1 MKLTSHRQ
9 TAVVPNC
16 GLRRL
21 CALCLFAALAVLPS
35 AAQEKRERVAE
46 GDKTESA
53 AAQDGETARERRA
66 QAYAKLLEGQ
76 RYYADVRT
84 GNLSVE
90 TVRRAQ
96 QAFQRAAE
104 LDPNLAEAHT
114 ALAELALYV
123 LDDQAQAEREGRRAV
138 QINPD
143 NFGGHRVLSR
153 VYTLRS
159 RLGDESFDRAF
170 AEKAIAALKEV
181 IRISPSDA
189 EAWALTAEFHLKLG
203 REREA
208 IEALETWSTLPASI
222 EGRFYQLVTRG
233 RELTPDAANARL
245 AELHLKAGRTS
256 EALAAI
262 RRALAIE
269 PENQRYLELL
279 RKVLEA
285 TGSADR
291 NTINELRSI
300 VSHQPQNVAAVS
312 LLAQA
317 QENAGRVDDA
327 AATLR
332 AGLAALRPENEREK
346 FNLRLKLAQVYENAH
361 RHQEAVAAYED
372 LMASQN
378 IKDAPLASEWE
389 RRVAAGV
396 LSSISSIWQSAGQ
409 EAKALA
415 AIERMRR
422 LLGAEDPAADIQHV
436 TLLRNGGKRKQA
448 LDAVRTARQRFPDN
462 AHLLQLEV
470 FSLADVGRVD
480 EAAALLRARMKGE
493 SSDFNDYLLLAS
505 LLSNAKRGKE
515 AVDAANKA
523 VALASPNSPRD
534 LTNALIVLS
543 SAQES
548 AGDTKGSEESLR
560 RILAKEPNNATALN
574 NLGYFLTER
583 NERLDEALEM
593 IQRAVNSEPTNPS
606 FLDSLGWVYFK
617 LGKLKE
623 AEKYL
628 SDAARR
634 NPASATIQEHLGD
647 LFQRL
652 GQPEKARAAWQKA
665 LSLTVETADAERI
678 KAKLNGETSK

>member
-1 MKLTSHRQ
+1 MKTSSHRKSA
-9 TAVVPNC
+9 AVAH
-16 GLRRL
+16 RL
-21 CALCLFAALAVLPS
+21 GAFCLFAAIVVAPA
-35 AAQEKRERVAE
+35 AAQEKKPETVAE
-46 GDKTESA
+46 SEKVQKSVA
-53 AAQDGETARERRA
+53 HGEETSRERRA

-76 RYYADVRT
+76 RYYSDVRT

-123 LDDQAQAEREGRRAV
+123 LDDQPQAEREGRRAV
-138 QINPD
+138 QINPE

-159 RLGDESFDRAF
+159 KLGDENLDRSF
-170 AEKAIAALKEV
+170 AEKALASLREV
-181 IRISPSDA
+181 VRIIPGDA
-189 EAWALTAEFHLKLG
+189 EAWALLAEFHLSLG

-208 IEALETWSTLPASI
+208 IEALEKWATLPASI

-262 RRALAIE
+262 RRALSIE
-269 PENQRYLELL
+269 PENQKYLELL

-285 TGSADR
+285 AGSADR
-291 NTINELRSI
+291 STIDELRAI
-300 VSHQPQNVAAVS
+300 VSQQPQNAAAVS
-312 LLAQA
+312 LLAHA
-317 QENAGRVDDA
+317 HESAGRVDDA
-327 AATLR
+327 AAILR
-332 AGLAALRPENEREK
+332 AGLAALRPDNEREK
-346 FNLRLKLAQVYENAH
+346 FNLRLKLAQTYENAS

-378 IKDAPLASEWE
+378 IKDAPLTSEWE
-389 RRVAAGV
+389 RRVASGV
-396 LSSISSIWQSAGQ
+396 LSSISGIWQSAGQ
-409 EAKALA
+409 EAKATA
-415 AIERMRR
+415 AVERMRR
-422 LLGAEDPAADIQHV
+422 LLGSNDPSADIQQV
-436 TLLRNGGKRKQA
+436 TLLRAGGKRKQA

-462 AHLLQLEV
+462 AQLLQLEV
-470 FSLADVGRVD
+470 FSLAELNRVD
-480 EAAALLRARMKGE
+480 EAAALLRGRLKGE
-493 SSDFNDYLLLAS
+493 SSDFADYLLLAN
-505 LLSNAKRGKE
+505 LLTNAKRGGE
-515 AVDAANKA
+515 AVEAARKA
-523 VALASPNSPRD
+523 VALAAPNSPGD

-543 SAQES
+543 SALES
-548 AGDTKGSEESLR
+548 SGDVKGSEESLR
-560 RILAKEPNNATALN
+560 RILAKEPNHATALN
-574 NLGYFLTER
+574 NLGYYLTER
-583 NERLDEALEM
+583 NERLDEALDM
-593 IQRAVNSEPTNPS
+593 IQRAVSFEPTNPS

-652 GQPEKARAAWQKA
+652 GQPDKARAAWQKA
-665 LSLTVETADAERI
+665 LSLTMETADAERI
-678 KAKLNGETSK
+678 KAKLNGEKSK